1 MKSRRNSVKAF
12 LQCHNNQIIC
22 SKGHRKQNILII
34 IFVLLY
40 YYICTL
46 FTFILIFQKSIRKL
60 ETLILFL
67 KKNGAFFL
75 KIYSFLKSTEIFYL
89 KPQRLQ
95 WIFSFP
101 SDKTLI
107 YRTEKEVYTFFAPL
121 SVSFWCCFPFL
132 SQMCSCP
139 SQDECSTTVLLC
151 LLSPYIQH
159 PATGYSWN

>member
-67 KKNGAFFL
+67 KKNGVFFL